1 MLYIFFPIIG
11 VLLTNLL
18 GINICKSYIDNRITK
33 KKDYNEILFLISFFN
48 SISWLF
54 YSIVNKDIFIFTSII
69 TSLISTF
76 LFMQIL
82 YKRIIFEKL
91 IYIELISIFYIIYF
105 LSLLFICTFT
115 NIPKQ
120 YFVKIIGI
128 SSMISS
134 IITNLSPMIVIKKI
148 IQTKDTSLI
157 YLPQA
162 LIGLINLLCW
172 LVYSI
177 VINDLYQ
184 TLPYISSLFC
194 CSLQL
199 IIYTYYKFKNNNL
212 VEPNN
217 VLV

>member
-1 MLYIFFPIIG
+1 MLYIFFPITG

-18 GINICKSYIDNRITK
+18 GINICKSYYDNRISK

-48 SISWLF
+48 CISWLF

-82 YKRIIFEKL
+82 YKRIVIEKL
-91 IYIELISIFYIIYF
+91 IYIEMISIFYIIYF
-105 LSLLFICTFT
+105 LILLFICTFT
-115 NIPKQ
+115 NINYN

-128 SSMISS
+128 SSMVSS
-134 IITNLSPMIVIKKI
+134 IVTNLSPLLVIKKI
-148 IQTKDTSLI
+148 IETKDTTLI

-162 LIGLINLLCW
+162 LIGFINLVCW
-172 LVYSI
+172 LAYSI
-177 VINDLYQ
+177 VINDFYQ

-199 IIYTYYKFKNNNL
+199 IIYTYYSFKNNNS
-212 VEPNN
+212 VEPAN
-217 VLV
+217 VLM